1 MLLPMLQRFLVS
13 VLYRPLFN
21 LTCGVISW
29 QFSNFEAL
37 VIVHSCNLSPPRRL
51 FEWGGPPNPPLP
63 RQGWMSPLRMGGPPK
78 PPHSC
83 ARSECC
89 LFEWGDP
96 QTPHSRARGG
106 CRLFEW
112 GDPQTPHF
120 CARGGCCIY
129 AKNSIPGHTWSP
141 PGNTWSHPGNIWQ
154 HLVTSNCQHAD
165 RNCDLYSGA
174 TFKI

>member
-63 RQGWMSPLRMGGPPK
+63 RQGWMSPLRMGGPPNPHLPRQWWMLPLRMGGPPK
-78 PPHSC
+78 PPY
-83 ARSECC
+83 
-89 LFEWGDP
+89 
-96 QTPHSRARGG
+96 SRARGG
-106 CRLFEW
+106 CRLFKW
-112 GDPQTPHF
+112 GVTPQTPPLL
-120 CARGGCCIY
+120 RQGWMSPLRMGGDPP
-129 AKNSIPGHTWSP
+129 NPPLPRQGWMSPLRMGGDPPNPPSPMPGVDVAS
-141 PGNTWSHPGNIWQ
+141 
-154 HLVTSNCQHAD
+154 SN
-165 RNCDLYSGA
+165 GG
-174 TFKI
+174 